1 MDWTTKERRG
11 AQEPQGG
18 RAIHRSQL
26 QPAPARPG
34 ALGSAGEGEEA
45 ATCPPTSPNPA
56 NSVMGQDRSQAARR
70 SGQPTVQQFIITVL
84 GSWDEPRQQPFFC
97 HEKPATKLLAK
108 PIFLK

>member
-70 SGQPTVQQFIITVL
+70 SGQPTVQQFINGVGLL
-84 GSWDEPRQQPFFC
+84 GRTPPAAFLLSRKTC
-97 HEKPATKLLAK
+97 H
-108 PIFLK
+108 